1 MIKLEAMR
9 VYVTV
14 AELGNIKDAS
24 DQLGRTGSAI
34 SMTLKQIEEELGSPL
49 FESDRKNAL
58 TALGR
63 FVLETGRDQIRG
75 YERALSLIDD
85 YAQSRIGSMTI
96 ASVPSV
102 VANLIPP
109 LLHRFIADRPGIEI
123 ELVDTDSRAV
133 HAAVENG
140 EADLG
145 IAGTP
150 RADSLVTFQPLFQ
163 DRFRLICSAASK
175 FSDIQGPVDWSNLED
190 QMLILNGAVTI
201 DGAPEY
207 ERLAQ
212 KTSVTVRNVTS
223 LIALVKEGLGV
234 TLLPALST
242 TNLPEGILA
251 VDLADTRMQ
260 RQVGF
265 VERRNAAQNPAAASF
280 RDFVAQE
287 LPPMIERFGLEISR

>member
-9 VYVTV
+9 VFVTV

-34 SMTLKQIEEELGSPL
+34 SMTLKQIEEELGGPL

-58 TALGR
+58 TALGQ
-63 FVLETGRDQIRG
+63 FVLNTGRGQIRG
-75 YERALSLIDD
+75 YDRALSMIHDF
-85 YAQSRIGSMTI
+85 AQSRIGSMTL

-133 HAAVENG
+133 HAAVESG
-140 EADLG
+140 AADLG

-150 RADSLVTFQPLFQ
+150 RADSLVSFQPLFR
-163 DRFRLICSAASK
+163 DRFRLICSSESR
-175 FSDIQGPVDWSNLED
+175 FSQRDAPVDWSDLED

-201 DGAPEY
+201 EDAPGY
-207 ERLAQ
+207 QKLAE

-242 TNLPEGILA
+242 IDLPQGVMA
-251 VDLADTRMQ
+251 VDLADTKMQ

-265 VERRNAAQNPAAASF
+265 VERRNAVQNPAAAAF
-280 RDFVAQE
+280 RGFVQRE
-287 LPPMIERFGLEISR
+287 LPPMIDRFGLEVAD